1 MINSV
6 AQTKLPSDTFHHRR
20 STKVSSETYPLYSCV
35 NQFFWF
41 NRSLDIC
48 GCSRVS
54 DKGICALSKNCHK
67 LELLDLTSTGVG
79 HKRLVDEPLTLIL
92 PLRHHTWSSPRVL
105 DRKIFLSHQ
114 YNTRWLIRLSILI
127 SCFLYRDVMLRG
139 EVTCTYVVGI

>member
-79 HKRLVDEPLTLIL
+79 HKRLVDEPLILIL

-105 DRKIFLSHQ
+105 DRRIFFCHIKITFSGWSGCRFLLVVYS
-114 YNTRWLIRLSILI
+114 T
-127 SCFLYRDVMLRG
+127 
-139 EVTCTYVVGI
+139 EVWWCEEKLHVRTL